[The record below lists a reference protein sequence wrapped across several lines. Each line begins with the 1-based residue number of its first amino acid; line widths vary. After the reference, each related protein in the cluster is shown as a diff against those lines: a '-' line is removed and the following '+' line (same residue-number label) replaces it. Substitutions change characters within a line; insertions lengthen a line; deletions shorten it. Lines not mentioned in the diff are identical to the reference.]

1 MSKRRAENG
10 GRHLAVRLGGF
21 TVIGSLLLFLL
32 SMRLPDPV
40 SFKICQA
47 SRMNGFS
54 LAELLVPREH
64 IQSQELTRDEI
75 VPLDMPE
82 VVDAEGL
89 AELNFDRQSAG
100 QPEFLD
106 GPDRI
111 VGLELNGESRA
122 YPVSLLAIH
131 QVVNDE
137 LGGVPLLVSYCPWCD
152 AVLVFDRRVGDDT
165 LLFAASGLLYSS
177 NMLMY
182 DRTERRGQESL
193 WCQLQGRAVS
203 GPQAVAGATLSM
215 LPAELLNWGGWLA
228 IHPDTEVAVVRDAEE
243 SPLAMDFDAYYL
255 EAKLRYPA
263 WPRLSGSSPLHAFE
277 RVVAVGNESGWTV
290 YPLRQLEQ
298 ELGSGSWLE
307 MNGAVFSL
315 SRPVEHIPA
324 TVQVVPADGADVRI
338 AYSLWFAWYAMHPE
352 SEIFPVLE

>member
-1 MSKRRAENG
+1 MR
-10 GRHLAVRLGGF
+10 LAGF
-21 TVIGSLLLFLL
+21 TAIAILLLLLL
-32 SMRLPDPV
+32 SMRLPEPV
-40 SFKICQA
+40 SFKLSQA

-54 LAELLVPREH
+54 LADLLVPREH

-89 AELNFDRQSAG
+89 AEFNFDRQAAG
-100 QPEFLD
+100 HYEFLD

-152 AVLVFDRRVGDDT
+152 AVLVFDRRVGEDA
-165 LLFAASGLLYSS
+165 LMFAASGLLYSS

-215 LPAELLNWGGWLA
+215 LPAELLNWAGWLA
-228 IHPDTEVAVVRDAEE
+228 IHPDTGVAVERDAKQG
-243 SPLAMDFDAYYL
+243 PLEVDFDAYYL

-263 WPRLSGSSPLHAFE
+263 WPQLPGSSPLHAFE
-277 RVVAVGNESGWTV
+277 RVVAVGNDDSWTV
-290 YPLRQLEQ
+290 YPLRQLER
-298 ELGSGSWLE
+298 ELGSGSWQE

-315 SRPVEHIPA
+315 CGPAEQIPA
-324 TVQVVPADGADVRI
+324 AVRVVPADGADVRI